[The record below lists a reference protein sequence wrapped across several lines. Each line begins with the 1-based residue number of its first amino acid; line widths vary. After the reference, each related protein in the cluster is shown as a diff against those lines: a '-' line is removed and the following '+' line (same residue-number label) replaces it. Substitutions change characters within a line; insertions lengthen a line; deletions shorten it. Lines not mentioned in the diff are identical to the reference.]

1 MRSVALFAAGLTLL
15 GCMQTVHPRVGTG
28 VPPPDWIETER
39 PAPVEDTQAAAPESE
54 TGPTEIA
61 ARHILISYRGAAH
74 SAPTIVRTKQEALAR
89 AQEVLGRLR
98 AGEDFGALAVDFT
111 DEPGGPERQGD
122 LGRFTR
128 EKMVKRFADAAFALE
143 PGQYSEPI
151 ETQFG
156 FHIIQRT
163 E

>member
-1 MRSVALFAAGLTLL
+1 MRSVVLFTAALTLL

-28 VPPPDWIETER
+28 VPPPDWVEVEHT
-39 PAPVEDTQAAAPESE
+39 APIEDTQAAAPESE
-54 TGPTEIA
+54 TGPTEVA

-74 SAPTIVRTKQEALAR
+74 SAPTIVRSKPEALAR
-89 AQEVLGRLR
+89 AQEVLTRLR
-98 AGEDFGALAVDFT
+98 AGEDFAALAVEYT
-111 DEPGGPERQGD
+111 EEPGGADRQGD

-128 EKMVKRFADAAFALE
+128 DKMVKRFADAAFALE
-143 PGQYSEPI
+143 PGQYSDPV